1 MITLE
6 RRPGPSAL
14 MGLLSPLIAIALT
27 VVSGA
32 VIFAVMGMEVGNALS
47 IYFLSPFLDPFSR
60 SELVVKAVPL
70 ALIGAGLAVSFR
82 ANVWNIGAAGQ
93 YTLGAIAA
101 GWVALTFPEA
111 TSPLWLIPFLAA
123 GVVGGMAW
131 AAIPALLKTRFHSNE
146 ILVSLMLTYVA
157 ALLLDWLVRG
167 PWRDPL
173 GFGFPQSRD
182 FAEAFLMPLLA
193 PPDRLHAGVFLA
205 LIAAAALAVMMGRT
219 IKGFEIAVIGAA
231 PRAGA
236 FGGFDQAGV
245 TWFVLLLSGGLAGL
259 AGAIEVSA
267 TVRQLQPD
275 IAAGYGFT
283 AIIVAFLGRLN
294 PAGAL
299 LGALV
304 LAVSYIG
311 GENAQILLKLPKNVA
326 YVFQGLLL
334 FFLLASDTLIRY
346 RVRLVR
352 LA

>member
-1 MITLE
+1 MITLT
-6 RRPGPSAL
+6 RRPGPSIW
-14 MGLLSPLIAIALT
+14 MSLLSPVIAIALT
-27 VVSGA
+27 VASGA
-32 VIFAVMGMEVGNALS
+32 IIFTAMGMDAGEALS
-47 IYFLSPFLDPFSR
+47 IYFLSPFGDAFSR

-93 YTLGAIAA
+93 YTLGAVAG
-101 GWVALTFPEA
+101 GWVALSFPEA
-111 TSPLWLIPFLAA
+111 SSPLWLIPYMFA
-123 GVVGGMAW
+123 GIAGGMAW
-131 AAIPALLKTRFHSNE
+131 AAIPALLKTRFHANE

-193 PPDRLHAGVFLA
+193 PPDRVHAGVFAA
-205 LIAAAALAVMMGRT
+205 LIAGGALAVMMGRT

-236 FGGFDQAGV
+236 FGGFNQTGV
-245 TWFVLLLSGGLAGL
+245 TWFVLLVSGGLAGL

-267 TVRQLQPD
+267 TIRQLQPD

-294 PAGAL
+294 PAGAI

-311 GENAQILLKLPKNVA
+311 GENAQILLKLPKNA
-326 YVFQGLLL
+326 AFVFQGLLL
-334 FFLLASDTLIRY
+334 FFLLTCDTLIRY
-346 RVRLVR
+346 RIRFARV
-352 LA
+352 A